1 MKTTNI
7 FKSPGVYTTER
18 NSDYW
23 LPPEVMKGLRQSGLS
38 MTRRMKVAKI
48 FKDESLY
55 PIMKDII
62 EANPPNTFDT
72 IGSND
77 TLGTPGISGNH
88 S

>member
-1 MKTTNI
+1 MTTI
-7 FKSPGVYTTER
+7 FKSPGVYTEER
-18 NSDYW
+18 DINYW

-55 PIMKDII
+55 PVMKDII

-77 TLGTPGISGNH
+77 TLGICGI
-88 S
+88 